1 MEKRGCQW
9 SGKSSSG
16 SPLRELDGETR
27 LPMVTKTTM
36 QWIPITALLLA
47 LTWRP
52 SANSQIL
59 VHLLVCAGAALV
71 VLSLFSIQHRVEPQY
86 AVANRGDREK
96 QITEGG
102 GPWCSRTQG
111 GTQARRK
118 RHTQ

>member
-1 MEKRGCQW
+1 
-9 SGKSSSG
+9 
-16 SPLRELDGETR
+16 
-27 LPMVTKTTM
+27 MVTKTTM

-86 AVANRGDREK
+86 AVANRSDRGK
-96 QITEGG
+96 RITVRRW
-102 GPWCSRTQG
+102 PWWS
-111 GTQARRK
+111 
-118 RHTQ
+118 